1 MGGIKNDTIPKTYV
15 GDGSTIDV
23 SGNVISSYDPNQLGE
38 VKLFALSMSGAVTK
52 ATLQGKGWAICDGTT
67 PASQGISTPTI
78 TTTPNL
84 EHKFLRMSDDESSG
98 DCGGSETH
106 NHQITYRDN
115 DSQSEDKWVLGV
127 DYYVN
132 NNYDV
137 AKCYD
142 SSGSVLDPTDL
153 HTSND
158 RIDDNLYTNKIDTKP
173 PYYELAY
180 FMKVK

>member
-15 GDGSTIDV
+15 GDGSTINV

-84 EHKFLRMSDDESSG
+84 EHKFLRMSDNESSG
-98 DCGGSETH
+98 ATGGSETH
-106 NHQITYRDN
+106 THDVPLNSLVSTGATNAWYASNTTDTNTGGASTLPTYY
-115 DSQSEDKWVLGV
+115 GV
-127 DYYVN
+127 VWIMR
-132 NNYDV
+132 V
-137 AKCYD
+137 
-142 SSGSVLDPTDL
+142 
-153 HTSND
+153 
-158 RIDDNLYTNKIDTKP
+158 R
-173 PYYELAY
+173 
-180 FMKVK
+180 

>member
-15 GDGSTIDV
+15 GDGSTINV

-84 EHKFLRMSDDESSG
+84 EHKFLRMSDNESSG
-98 DCGGSETH
+98 ATGGSETH
-106 NHQITYRDN
+106 NH
-115 DSQSEDKWVLGV
+115 KWY
-127 DYYVN
+127 DYYQNGSAIGIYVTGSDDDREGQTFSSAGTAVN
-132 NNYDV
+132 VTSYNNLFNVD
-137 AKCYD
+137 
-142 SSGSVLDPTDL
+142 G
-153 HTSND
+153 
-158 RIDDNLYTNKIDTKP
+158 YTNKIDTKP

-180 FMKVK
+180 FLKVK